1 MPENNSLFNQ
11 AVMTTNEV
19 ATPVTVPVEDDFI
32 DIDLSVTRKKKF
44 RFDKDNSRIVELNT
58 SDMNILARMSEAYP
72 KLKEQQEKAAKL
84 MEGIELTDDEDA
96 LEAEVTTGMMTVAQR
111 LKVVDKDMRD
121 LIDFMFNAPVSAVAA
136 PDGSMYDPYEGS
148 FRFEYII
155 TLLIKQYENNLEKE
169 FSKMAKQMEKHT
181 AKYTKG
187 K

>member
-1 MPENNSLFNQ
+1 MSKKKISQTDVAN
-11 AVMTTNEV
+11 VNE
-19 ATPVTVPVEDDFI
+19 DII
-32 DIDLSVTRKKKF
+32 DLDLSVTRKKRF
-44 RFDKDNSRIVELNT
+44 RFDGDNSRILELNT

-84 MEGIELTDDEDA
+84 MDGIEVRDGEESTEADVTADMLTISE
-96 LEAEVTTGMMTVAQR
+96 R

-155 TLLIKQYENNLEKE
+155 TLLIKQYEDNLQSE
-169 FSKMAKQMEKHT
+169 FNKMSKQMAKHT
-181 AKYTKG
+181 AK
-187 K
+187 

>member
-1 MPENNSLFNQ
+1 MSKKKISQ
-11 AVMTTNEV
+11 TDVVANE
-19 ATPVTVPVEDDFI
+19 TEDII
-32 DIDLSVTRKKKF
+32 DLDLSVTKKKRF
-44 RFDKDNSRIVELNT
+44 RFDKDNNRILELNT

-84 MEGIELTDDEDA
+84 MEGIEIKDDETVTDS
-96 LEAEVTTGMMTVAQR
+96 EVAEDMITVGER
-111 LKVVDKDMRD
+111 LRAIDKDMRD
-121 LIDFMFNAPVSAVAA
+121 LIDFMFNANVSEVAA

-155 TLLIKQYENNLEKE
+155 TLLIKQYENNLHSE
-169 FSKMAKQMEKHT
+169 FTKMSRQMEKHT

>member
-1 MPENNSLFNQ
+1 MSKKNISQ
-11 AVMTTNEV
+11 TDAVNTEAN
-19 ATPVTVPVEDDFI
+19 DII
-32 DIDLSVTRKKKF
+32 DLDLSVTKKKRF
-44 RFDKDNSRIVELNT
+44 RFDKDNNRILELNT

-84 MEGIELTDDEDA
+84 MEGIELRDGEDV
-96 LEAEVTTGMMTVAQR
+96 LDSDVEKDMLTVSER
-111 LKVVDKDMRD
+111 LKTIDKDMRD
-121 LIDFMFNAPVSAVAA
+121 LIDFMFNANVSEVAA

-155 TLLIKQYENNLEKE
+155 TLLIKQYENNLHAE
-169 FSKMAKQMEKHT
+169 FSKMTRQMEKHT

>member
-1 MPENNSLFNQ
+1 MPELFEKN
-11 AVMTTNEV
+11 AVFTPDAVTSP
-19 ATPVTVPVEDDFI
+19 ATIPADDII

-44 RFDKDNSRIVELNT
+44 RFDGDNNRIIELNT

-72 KLKEQQEKAAKL
+72 KLKAQSENASKL
-84 MEGIELTDDEDA
+84 MEGIEITDDES
-96 LEAEVTTGMMTVAQR
+96 EEGVTEGMTTVAER
-111 LKVVDKDMRD
+111 LKVIDNDMRE
-121 LIDFMFNAPVSAVAA
+121 LVDFMFNAPVSRVAA

-155 TLLIKQYENNLEKE
+155 TLLIKQYENNLTTE
-169 FSKMAKQMEKHT
+169 FDKMSKQMDKHT